1 MLKALALKELREL
14 APIGALG
21 LLAYASIVGHSM
33 GYRLPFMSA
42 HPADVPFVFDD
53 FLAPLIFVSAALAA
67 ILGFRQTAYESLAG
81 TWNWL
86 LHRPLTRTRLFTVKL
101 AVGGGLYAFCTA
113 LPIVWYACWADMP
126 GKHASPFFWSMT
138 LDAWQAWMTVG
149 AVYLASFLC
158 GVWPGR
164 WFGTRVFALAGAGAI
179 LFFFAMAFYNSRW
192 QAIGWIAPPL
202 MMAALASSVLFV
214 ARSRD
219 YS

>member
-14 APIGALG
+14 APIAALG

-42 HPADVPFVFDD
+42 QPADVPFVLDD
-53 FLAPLIFVSAALAA
+53 FLVPLVFVAITLAML
-67 ILGFRQTAYESLAG
+67 LGFRQTAFESLAG

-86 LHRPLTRTRLFTVKL
+86 LHRPLTRTRLFAVKL
-101 AVGGGLYAFCTA
+101 LVGGGVYAICTA
-113 LPIVWYACWADMP
+113 LAIVWYAYWASMP

-138 LDAWQAWMTVG
+138 LDAWRVWLTAG

-158 GVWPGR
+158 GLWPGR
-164 WFGTRVFALAGAGAI
+164 WFGMRIFALAGVGVI
-179 LFFFAMAFYNSRW
+179 LFFFAMAFDDSRW
-192 QAIGWIAPPL
+192 QPISWVAPPL
-202 MMAALASSVLFV
+202 IMAALASSVFFV